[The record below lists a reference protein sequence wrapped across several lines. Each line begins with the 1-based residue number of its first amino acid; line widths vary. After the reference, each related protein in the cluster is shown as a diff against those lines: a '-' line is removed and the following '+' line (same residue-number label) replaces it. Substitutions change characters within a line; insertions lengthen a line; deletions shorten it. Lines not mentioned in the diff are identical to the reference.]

1 MKKRTTPP
9 PYRPANG
16 QQPYGQQQP
25 QQPYG
30 QRPPYQPQQPYG
42 QPYGQP
48 PYQPAAGQ
56 TPPPH
61 RHYTPQRPKNE
72 KWKGCALG
80 CLISFGLF
88 MILGVI
94 GLLLEDEETSTPQT
108 SLPPTPSEGGGHT
121 LGQFE
126 TDSTEVLANDS
137 TDVAWVDIYAKQEVH
152 PTPREWTIDNV
163 PMAHLEHKRQYVSDP
178 DGYMSDWQRAR
189 ADSFLYMIEHQLDV
203 QSAFIVVGRV
213 PNKDAQRFAID
224 LGKKYGI
231 STADTH
237 RGVTICIAVADRKFS
252 LSTSQGVQE
261 QLTDLKCGRITDRYI
276 IPNMKADN
284 TGAAVMQ
291 TCEALY
297 FTLKDGEPHLAD
309 SIADA
314 QITQA
319 MSQAPQKKMSDDEKT
334 SVVVG
339 FLVIIFGGIIWYI
352 FKKFVPNP
360 FRSSHS
366 YNGLSQSGSGSY
378 NYDSDDDDDD
388 YSSSSSDYDDDDG
401 GSYGGDDSY
410 DGGGSSGGW

>member
-1 MKKRTTPP
+1 M
-9 PYRPANG
+9 
-16 QQPYGQQQP
+16 
-25 QQPYG
+25 
-30 QRPPYQPQQPYG
+30 
-42 QPYGQP
+42 
-48 PYQPAAGQ
+48 
-56 TPPPH
+56 PPPH
-61 RHYTPQRPKNE
+61 RHYIPQRPKNQ

-108 SLPPTPSEGGGHT
+108 NLSTTGLPPTPSKGGGHA

-178 DGYMSDWQRAR
+178 DGYMTDWQRAR

-231 STADTH
+231 GTADTH

-261 QLTDLKCGRITDRYI
+261 QLTDLMCGRITDRYI

-314 QITQA
+314 RITQA

-339 FLVIIFGGIIWYI
+339 FLVIIFGGIIWYV

-378 NYDSDDDDDD
+378 NYDSDDDDDDD

>member
-1 MKKRTTPP
+1 
-9 PYRPANG
+9 
-16 QQPYGQQQP
+16 
-25 QQPYG
+25 
-30 QRPPYQPQQPYG
+30 
-42 QPYGQP
+42 
-48 PYQPAAGQ
+48 
-56 TPPPH
+56 
-61 RHYTPQRPKNE
+61 
-72 KWKGCALG
+72 
-80 CLISFGLF
+80 
-88 MILGVI
+88 MILGMI

-108 SLPPTPSEGGGHT
+108 STPQTNLSTTSLPTPPSEGGGHA

-178 DGYMSDWQRAR
+178 DGYMTDWQRAR

-203 QSAFIVVGRV
+203 QSAFIVVGHV

-261 QLTDLKCGRITDRYI
+261 QLTDLMCGRITDRYI

-339 FLVIIFGGIIWYI
+339 FLVIIFGGIIWYV
-352 FKKFVPNP
+352 FKKFVSNP
-360 FRSSHS
+360 FRSSHR